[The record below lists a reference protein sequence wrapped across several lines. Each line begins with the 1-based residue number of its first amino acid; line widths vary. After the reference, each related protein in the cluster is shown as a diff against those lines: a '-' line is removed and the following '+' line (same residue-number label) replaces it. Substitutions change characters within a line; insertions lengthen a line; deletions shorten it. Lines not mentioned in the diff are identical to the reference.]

1 MYHSLKIKIL
11 DLDYIESTLEQDI
24 TDVEAEK
31 IVGGRLSESGSLA
44 ATVVK
49 SSVVTHPADPL
60 ADPPLCPWLLVEP
73 INLLNEA
80 DYRLYQSSGKL
91 HTIST
96 PRKLSCVIGGVQVD
110 GVSRAG
116 FVNS

>member
-24 TDVEAEK
+24 MDVEAEK
-31 IVGGRLSESGSLA
+31 IVGGIRESGSLA
-44 ATVVK
+44 AIVVK
-49 SSVVTHPADPL
+49 SDLDMLAADPL
-60 ADPPLCPWLLVEP
+60 ADPPLCAWLLVEP

-80 DYRLYQSSGKL
+80 DCRLYQSSGKL

-96 PRKLSCVIGGVQVD
+96 PRKLPYIIGGVQVED
-110 GVSRAG
+110 VRAAE
-116 FVNS
+116 FVKS

>member
-24 TDVEAEK
+24 MDVEAEK
-31 IVGGRLSESGSLA
+31 IVGGIRESKSLV

-49 SSVVTHPADPL
+49 SSVLTHETDPL
-60 ADPPLCPWLLVEP
+60 ADPPLCAWLLVEP

-80 DYRLYQSSGKL
+80 DCRLYQSSGKL

-96 PRKLSCVIGGVQVD
+96 PRKLPYIIGGVQVD
-110 GVSRAG
+110 DVRGAE